1 MYGKRSMVIISYSL
15 ISQSYDEKLRSW
27 DCRSPK
33 RPVSEMAAGGGGV
46 WRIKQGP
53 GGSASLLALACMH
66 GGFRVVDAEKSENVL
81 HYAGHE
87 SLAYGVDWKTPDVLA
102 SCSFYDHLLK
112 VWRWSRQEASGASP
126 SFSHFS

>member
-1 MYGKRSMVIISYSL
+1 MGPVNYGKRGGVTIAYLLLSH
-15 ISQSYDEKLRSW
+15 SYDEKLRSW

-33 RPVSEMAAGGGGV
+33 RPVSEMSAGGGV
-46 WRIKQGP
+46 WRIKQGA
-53 GGSASLLALACMH
+53 GEGASLLALACML

-112 VWRWSRQEASGASP
+112 VWRWNRLETSGTSP
-126 SFSHFS
+126 